1 MQRKYD
7 VLRLTALASLAI
19 SMAAVAQQPTDQT
32 NPPATPSAETP
43 APSGATEETPAEP
56 RKKAEEEIVVTGS
69 RVRRK
74 DLTTPAPVTV
84 ISREQMITSGR
95 VSLGDFLQTLPEQ
108 GNAINTGVNNGGD
121 GSTRVSL
128 RGIGDARTLVLVN
141 GRRMVPGGL
150 GADPS
155 VDLNSIPT
163 AAIERIE
170 VLKDGA
176 SAIYGS
182 DAIAGVVNIITRRRW
197 SGTELSA
204 YSGVA
209 GAGDGFAYD
218 LAATSGTAGDNGSLL
233 FSAGFFD
240 QRKIM
245 AGDRDFSKVQFGFDA
260 PAGEST
266 IGSSRTLG
274 GRIRANTSGGAG
286 NAAWQA
292 LINDP
297 TYVTEWGNIPGSRYL
312 IHDSTLTGTSN
323 SAVQACITAGG
334 TLANCQWR
342 PMHTEAAVGYG
353 GDNYNF
359 APE

>member
-7 VLRLTALASLAI
+7 VLRLTALASLAL
-19 SMAAVAQQPTDQT
+19 STAAVAQQSTDQT
-32 NPPATPSAETP
+32 NPPAQTP

-128 RGIGDARTLVLVN
+128 RGIGDARTLALVN

-155 VDLNSIPT
+155 VDLTSIPT

-245 AGDRDFSKVQFGFDA
+245 AGA
-260 PAGEST
+260 PAFSQVPFGLDAAGPADTPRRPPPPGGPPPPST
-266 IGSSRTLG
+266 S
-274 GRIRANTSGGAG
+274 
-286 NAAWQA
+286 
-292 LINDP
+292 P
-297 TYVTEWGNIPGSRYL
+297 P
-312 IHDSTLTGTSN
+312 
-323 SAVQACITAGG
+323 
-334 TLANCQWR
+334 
-342 PMHTEAAVGYG
+342 
-353 GDNYNF
+353 
-359 APE
+359 

>member
-182 DAIAGVVNIITRRRW
+182 DAIAGVVNIITRRRYT
-197 SGTELSA
+197 GTELSA

-209 GAGDGFAYD
+209 GHGDGFTYD

-245 AGDRDFSKVQFGFDA
+245 AGDRDFSMPPAKARAKSVSTPPAARERWAVASAPTA
-260 PAGEST
+260 PATPPGKRSSMIPLTSSNGRTSKRRPATAITSST
-266 IGSSRTLG
+266 TR
-274 GRIRANTSGGAG
+274 R
-286 NAAWQA
+286 
-292 LINDP
+292 
-297 TYVTEWGNIPGSRYL
+297 
-312 IHDSTLTGTSN
+312 
-323 SAVQACITAGG
+323 
-334 TLANCQWR
+334 
-342 PMHTEAAVGYG
+342 
-353 GDNYNF
+353 
-359 APE
+359 